1 MNDFH
6 VVGAV
11 AERSAAAAQ
20 AIGAGRPKNSRM
32 SPAAKSYYAYRRC
45 VKALRL
51 FCAIAGPG
59 IIVMVADN
67 DAGGITTYTT
77 TGAKYGLYLLWFL
90 VLLGPVAYY
99 VQEMTVRLGAVTKRG
114 HAEAIFS
121 AFGRFW
127 GWFSLLDLV
136 LTDWLTMITEF
147 IGMTAA
153 MSIFGL
159 PPWLTV
165 LGCWLIMGGMILSGR
180 YWTWEKI
187 TLIFCVGNLI
197 YIPAAFM
204 IQPSVRDIFRYT
216 FIPTLPPGGFTNDL
230 FFMLMANIGTTIAPW
245 MLFFQQSSVVDKG
258 LKEKD
263 IKFGKVDTAI
273 GAFLTVVVAM
283 VLIIV
288 CGTLLNGQKI
298 EDAAIAARVI
308 MPQSKFIGTV
318 MAIGLFDA
326 GLLGAVCISLAS
338 SWAFGEVFGWAHSLN
353 QKIKEAPWFY
363 AYYFF
368 DLLLA
373 GTVVLIPNAPL
384 VLITMFV
391 QVIAT
396 TLLPAALVFLILLLN
411 DKKTMGGYVNSLWEN
426 IANISI
432 VVGIIVMSTLYG
444 ISALFPEAFSD
455 PRGAWNDTGAYLLN
469 LHWTPAN
476 MTLAILAA
484 VAVGVAAGM
493 WWSGRRLP
501 LDVLERWFLYRICG
515 SAGRTIGALAV
526 TGATVTW
533 DLYRIKAVLPDL
545 LSHPRQAWNETIAG
559 FQGLGWTP
567 ANVAL
572 AVLVAVLAAA
582 LVGVFMGRSWLA
594 HLGRGMAAFLARS
607 RFARF
612 FRLTR
617 GQVREVNRRYARPE
631 IETTLLAKTCLVGL
645 RVYLVLL
652 VVLMVFKFITA
663 ALQG

>member
-1 MNDFH
+1 MNH
-6 VVGAV
+6 PNGGRTA
-11 AERSAAAAQ
+11 AERPAAAAKVV
-20 AIGAGRPKNSRM
+20 GVGRSNDPSM
-32 SPAAKSYYAYRRC
+32 SMTAKSYYGYRRC

-114 HAEAIFS
+114 HAEAIFA

-136 LTDWLTMITEF
+136 MTDWLTMITEF

-153 MSIFGL
+153 LSIFGL

-165 LGCWLIMGGMILSGR
+165 IGCWLIMGGMILSGR

-187 TLIFCVGNLI
+187 ALIFCVGNLI
-197 YIPAAFM
+197 YIPAAFL
-204 IQPSVRDIFRYT
+204 INPSIHDIFKYT

-263 IKFGKVDTAI
+263 IKFGKIDTAI

-288 CGTLLNGQKI
+288 CGTLLNGQEI
-298 EDAAIAARVI
+298 DDAAKAAREI

-318 MAIGLFDA
+318 IAIGLFDA

-353 QKIKEAPWFY
+353 HKIKEAPWFY

-373 GTVVLIPNAPL
+373 GTVVLIPHAPL
-384 VLITMFV
+384 VLITLFV

-411 DKKTMGGYVNSLWEN
+411 DKKTMGSYMNSIWQN

-432 VVGIIVMSTLYG
+432 VVGIIATSTLYG
-444 ISALFPEAFSD
+444 ISAVFPTILSD
-455 PRGAWNDTGAYLLN
+455 PKGAWNDTIAYFQN
-469 LHWTPAN
+469 LHWTPTNA
-476 MTLAILAA
+476 TL
-484 VAVGVAAGM
+484 
-493 WWSGRRLP
+493 
-501 LDVLERWFLYRICG
+501 
-515 SAGRTIGALAV
+515 
-526 TGATVTW
+526 
-533 DLYRIKAVLPDL
+533 
-545 LSHPRQAWNETIAG
+545 
-559 FQGLGWTP
+559 
-567 ANVAL
+567 
-572 AVLVAVLAAA
+572 AVLAAVVIAIVVGMWRSGRGVPIIALSRSFARGIHKSSIGRITRA
-582 LVGVFMGRSWLA
+582 LVAGVGGSRAGRLGRSLA
-594 HLGRGMAAFLARS
+594 ASLARTKFVHFVWI
-607 RFARF
+607 RFVHF
-612 FRLTR
+612 VRLTR
-617 GQVREVNRRYARPE
+617 SQVREVNRTYARPE
-631 IETTLLAKTCLVGL
+631 IETTLFAKTCLVGL
-645 RVYLVLL
+645 RVYLVAL
-652 VVLMVFKFITA
+652 VGLMVFKFITA
-663 ALQG
+663 AWHG